1 MSKGILLL
9 ALLAA
14 AGWLVRKQAPEVQRY
29 LRVRQM

>member
-1 MSKGILLL
+1 MSRALPLL

-14 AGWLVRKQAPEVQRY
+14 AGWLARKQAPEVQRY